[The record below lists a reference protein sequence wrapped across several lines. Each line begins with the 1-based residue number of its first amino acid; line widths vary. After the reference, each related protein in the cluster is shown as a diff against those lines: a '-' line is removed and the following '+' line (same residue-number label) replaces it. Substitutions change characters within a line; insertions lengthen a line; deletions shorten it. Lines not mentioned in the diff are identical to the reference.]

1 MLTIFTVITQSSCGP
16 KLTESSHESL
26 CTLAKAP
33 TNDAHC
39 VAITCG
45 HAAGT
50 QARNNPWYEYKPAG
64 ATPSLPSSTRLAK
77 PKGVTE
83 NFEVEQ

>member
-1 MLTIFTVITQSSCGP
+1 MCLLFVIEITQSSCGP
-16 KLTESSHESL
+16 KLTKSSHESL

-39 VAITCG
+39 VAIMCG

-50 QARNNPWYEYKPAG
+50 QARNNTISHITVQVVVIEVHHLCIAVFAVLCLAG
-64 ATPSLPSSTRLAK
+64 
-77 PKGVTE
+77 
-83 NFEVEQ
+83 